1 MTPQFWRGR
10 RVLVTGHTGFKGTW
24 LCKWLDLLGARVLGF
39 SLPPDGYSLYP
50 SAGLSRL
57 HESVYGDV
65 SDWQAF
71 HAAYRAFD
79 PEIVFHLAAQAIV
92 GEAAKHPRE
101 TFLSNAMGAVN
112 VLECMRASDTVRAAV
127 IVTSDK
133 VYENNETGE
142 AFLED
147 ARLGGD
153 EPYAASKSC
162 QELAAGAYRRIYFA
176 PRGVGV
182 ATARASNVY
191 CGGDLHYDRLIPHL
205 IRAALAGQP
214 AQLRSPDAVR
224 PWQYL
229 PDLLRGYLT
238 LAERLYKEPECFSQA
253 WNFGPSSGELYTVG
267 DIARMIGGQ
276 APLPGERRFSEAG
289 LLRIDSEKSRR
300 LLGWAPHT
308 ALPEGLRRTMAF
320 YRSLD
325 GGASA
330 GALMAGELE

>member
-1 MTPQFWRGR
+1 
-10 RVLVTGHTGFKGTW
+10 
-24 LCKWLDLLGARVLGF
+24 
-39 SLPPDGYSLYP
+39 
-50 SAGLSRL
+50 
-57 HESVYGDV
+57 
-65 SDWQAF
+65 
-71 HAAYRAFD
+71 
-79 PEIVFHLAAQAIV
+79 
-92 GEAAKHPRE
+92 
-101 TFLSNAMGAVN
+101 MGAVN

-229 PDLLRGYLT
+229 PDLLRGYLM
-238 LAERLYKEPECFSQA
+238 LAERLYKEPARFSQA
-253 WNFGPSSGELYTVG
+253 WNFGPPSGELYTVG

-300 LLGWAPHT
+300 LLGWAPRT

>member
-50 SAGLSRL
+50 SAGYSEL

-65 SDWQAF
+65 ADWEALG
-71 HAAYRAFD
+71 AAYRAFE

-92 GEAAKHPRE
+92 GEAARHPRE

-112 VLECMRASDTVRAAV
+112 VLECMRGSDTVRAAV

-162 QELAAGAYRRIYFA
+162 QELAVGAYRRIYLA

-182 ATARASNVY
+182 ASARASNVY

-205 IRAALAGQP
+205 IRAALSGRP

-224 PWQYL
+224 SWQYL

-238 LAERLYKEPECFSQA
+238 LAERLFEKPECFDQA
-253 WNFGPSSGELYTVG
+253 WNFGPPAGELYTVG

-276 APLPGERRFSEAG
+276 TVLRDAKHFSEAG

-300 LLGWAPHT
+300 LLGWTPRT
-308 ALPEGLRRTMAF
+308 TLPEGLRRTMAF
-320 YRSLD
+320 YRGLD
-325 GGASA
+325 A
-330 GALMAGELE
+330 GMPVGPLMAGELE